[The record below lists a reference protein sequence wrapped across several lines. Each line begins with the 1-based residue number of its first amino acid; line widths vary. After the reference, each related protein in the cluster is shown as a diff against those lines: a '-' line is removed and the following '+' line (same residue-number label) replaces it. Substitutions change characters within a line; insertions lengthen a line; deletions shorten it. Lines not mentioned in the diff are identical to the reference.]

1 MQTQTRFS
9 MLQTDVSR
17 VCNIKADVRPILK
30 MKCFFCAIILK
41 NGAFA
46 KWLQRVSSRPMNR
59 PPSVPIWFVPQKKG
73 LIWWVPWE
81 WKTLEELNFHMEHGS
96 QEAKKLPNRCYHMS
110 RSKRCLSE
118 FFFVLYCHCRRHFS
132 GGDHSD
138 LPKSGELLHLW
149 FCFSLCKMSN
159 LAPGGV

>member
-96 QEAKKLPNRCYHMS
+96 QEAKTAKSVLPYVQVQG
-110 RSKRCLSE
+110 
-118 FFFVLYCHCRRHFS
+118 VLVRIFLFSIVYCWRHFS